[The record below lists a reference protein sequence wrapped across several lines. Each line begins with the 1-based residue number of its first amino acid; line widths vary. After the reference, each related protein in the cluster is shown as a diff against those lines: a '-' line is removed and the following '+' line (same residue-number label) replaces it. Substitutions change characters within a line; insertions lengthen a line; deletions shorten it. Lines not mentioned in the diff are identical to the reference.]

1 MTTIKIDAEACIGC
15 GACVA
20 TCGKSFKME
29 DNKSVP
35 VNAKVDS
42 VTCEKE
48 AADVC
53 PVSCISVA

>member
-1 MTTIKIDAEACIGC
+1 MATIKIDAEACIGC

-20 TCGKSFKME
+20 TCEKSFKMT

-35 VNAKVDS
+35 INAKVDN

-53 PVSCISVA
+53 PVSCITVA